1 MCGRPSRVS
10 VLEIKRMTG
19 WPNGRPGYEADHIV
33 PLSRGGADKPSN
45 IQWLT
50 IPADRGKTRWE
61 LEEQEL
67 TRREKQSVCWGIAFA
82 PAASE
87 MARTGMGVGE

>member
-1 MCGRPSRVS
+1 MPWRCALCGRPSRVS

-50 IPADRGKTRWE
+50 IPAHRGKTRWE

-67 TRREKQSVCWGIAFA
+67 TRREKRSVC
-82 PAASE
+82 
-87 MARTGMGVGE
+87 